1 MMSELTGLVMDS
13 PERNG
18 LDPDRLRHAFAIL
31 EGWIADSGVPGIGA
45 VVAREGRVVAEAY
58 FGTADRLTGRPVDDR
73 TIWSVASVTKPFTA
87 AVVMRAVDSGLVS
100 LDEPVARHVPELLS
114 GTAEDRGDFVHF
126 RDRITIRHCLSHS
139 SGLPGFSAAN
149 FDLRRA
155 HRPLSDFVQS
165 FARAPQLFEPMSAHL
180 YSNCGILM
188 AAEVA
193 GRVLANQD
201 SLGEPVTSGVE
212 AFHNGFAHLLHDLGS
227 VSSSILPPEAWS
239 GRTATVVDT
248 GQEGTSWE
256 AANSAY
262 YRSLGIPWGG
272 LFTTPRELLTFLAIF
287 RSSQGGVTSSG
298 KRILSA
304 AGAREMVTVQASGP
318 DFDAV
323 VAPEL
328 RDSAASASPRPAVP
342 WGIGWDVKA
351 GKRAHPTGD
360 LTSAG
365 TWSHTGATGTLVWS
379 DPVVD
384 VQVVLLTNRT
394 LGSGWTR
401 ERPRQA
407 MFSNAVMSAVR

>member
-1 MMSELTGLVMDS
+1 MTELTRLVMDS
-13 PERNG
+13 PDRNG
-18 LDPDRLRHAFAIL
+18 LDTDRLRRAFGIL
-31 EGWIADSGVPGIGA
+31 DGWIQDRVVPGIGA
-45 VVAREGRVVAEAY
+45 IVAREGRVVAEAY
-58 FGTADRLTGRPVDDR
+58 FGTADRATGRPVDDE

-87 AVVMRAVDSGLVS
+87 AVVMRAVDAGLLSV
-100 LDEPVARHVPELLS
+100 DEPVATLVPELLS

-126 RDRITIRHCLSHS
+126 REHITIRHCLSHS

-149 FDLRRA
+149 FDLRRG

-165 FARAPQLFEPMSAHL
+165 FARAPQLFEPMTAHL

-193 GRVLANQD
+193 GRVLANRED
-201 SLGEPVTSGVE
+201 PDRPVTSGVA
-212 AFHNGFAHLLHDLGS
+212 AFHEGFANLLTDLGTT
-227 VSSSILPPEAWS
+227 SSSILPPPEWA

-272 LFTTPRELLTFLAIF
+272 LFTTPRELVTFLAVF
-287 RSSQGGVTSSG
+287 RPRQGGATSTG
-298 KRILSA
+298 QRILSVA
-304 AGAREMVTVQASGP
+304 AVREMVSVQASGP
-318 DFDAV
+318 DFGREI
-323 VAPEL
+323 APEL
-328 RDSAASASPRPAVP
+328 RDSAAGRSLRSAVP
-342 WGIGWDVKA
+342 WGIGWDVKG
-351 GKRAHPTGD
+351 GKPAHPTGD
-360 LTSAG
+360 LTSPG

-379 DPVVD
+379 DPVAD

-407 MFSNAVMSAVR
+407 LFSNAVMSAVR

>member
-1 MMSELTGLVMDS
+1 MTELTRLLMDS
-13 PERNG
+13 PDRYG
-18 LDPDRLRHAFAIL
+18 IDIDRLRHAFAML
-31 EGWIADSGVPGIGA
+31 ERWIEDGVVPGIGA

-58 FGTADRLTGRPVDDR
+58 FGTANRLTGKPVDDA

-87 AVVMRAVDSGLVS
+87 AVVMRAVDSGLFS
-100 LDEPVARHVPELLS
+100 LDEPVARHVPEFLS
-114 GTAEDRGDFVHF
+114 GTAEDRGDLVHL
-126 RDRITIRHCLSHS
+126 RERITIRQCLSHS

-165 FARAPQLFEPMSAHL
+165 FARAPHLFEPMSAHL

-193 GRVLANQD
+193 GRMLARLEQT
-201 SLGEPVTSGVE
+201 ERPVTSGVA
-212 AFHNGFAHLLHDLGS
+212 AFHQAFAHLLHDLGS
-227 VSSSILPPEAWS
+227 VSSAILPPAEWS
-239 GRTATVVDT
+239 GRTAIVVDT

-272 LFTTPRELLTFLAIF
+272 LFTTPRELLTFLSLF
-287 RSSQGGVTSSG
+287 RPHQGGATATG
-298 KRILSA
+298 KQIVSA
-304 AGAREMVTVQASGP
+304 AAAREMVSVQASGP
-318 DFDAV
+318 DFGDEI
-323 VAPEL
+323 APEL

-342 WGIGWDVKA
+342 WGIGWDVKG

-360 LTSAG
+360 LTSAR

-384 VQVVLLTNRT
+384 VQVVLLTNRA
-394 LGSGWTR
+394 LGSGWTQ

-407 MFSNAVMSAVR
+407 MFSNAVMGAVR

>member
-1 MMSELTGLVMDS
+1 MTELTRLLLDS
-13 PERNG
+13 PDRHG
-18 LDPDRLRHAFAIL
+18 MDADRLRRAFGIL
-31 EGWIADSGVPGIGA
+31 DGWIQERLVPGIGA
-45 VVAREGRVVAEAY
+45 IVAREGRVVAEAY
-58 FGTADRLTGRPVDDR
+58 SGIAGRATDRPVDDE

-87 AVVMRAVDSGLVS
+87 AVVMRAVDAGLIS
-100 LDEPVARHVPELLS
+100 LDEPVARYVPELLS
-114 GTAEDRGDFVHF
+114 GTSADRGDLVHS
-126 RDRITIRHCLSHS
+126 REHITIRHCLSHS
-139 SGLPGFSAAN
+139 SGLPGFSADN
-149 FDLRRA
+149 FDLRRG

-193 GRVLANQD
+193 GRVLAKHED
-201 SLGEPVTSGVE
+201 PSRPVTSGVE
-212 AFHNGFAHLLHDLGS
+212 AFHRGFAHLLHDLGS
-227 VSSSILPPEAWS
+227 ESSSILLPAEWA

-272 LFTTPRELLTFLAIF
+272 LFTTPRELVTFLALF
-287 RSSQGGVTSSG
+287 RSPQGGATSAG

-304 AGAREMVTVQASGP
+304 PAAREMVSVQASGP
-318 DFDAV
+318 DFAPEI
-323 VAPEL
+323 APEL
-328 RDSAASASPRPAVP
+328 RDSAAGASPRSAVP
-342 WGIGWDVKA
+342 WGLGWDVKG
-351 GKRAHPTGD
+351 GKREHATGD
-360 LTSAG
+360 LTSPA
-365 TWSHTGATGTLVWS
+365 TWSHTGATGTMVWS

-384 VQVVLLTNRT
+384 VQVVLLTNRA

-407 MFSNAVMSAVR
+407 LFSNAVMSAVR